1 MEKKRKKAVLFDMDG
16 VLYDSMR
23 HHVQA
28 WKEVIDS
35 YGIPCSE
42 HDFYMLEGRT
52 GATTVDYLFQRHFK
66 RNATQQEKETIYARK
81 ADRFHELNDGKIMAG
96 AKAVLECVK
105 KSGLAASVVTG
116 SGQKKLLEK
125 LNRDYKN
132 LIDPEKIVS
141 AFDVRYG
148 KPDPEPYLMGLKK
161 WHITPDEA
169 IVVENA
175 PLGIEAAKAAG
186 IFTIGVNTGILDDNV
201 LAKAGADVLYP
212 SMQALADN
220 WEKLI
225 ERFA

>member
-35 YGIPCSE
+35 YNIQCSE
-42 HDFYMLEGRT
+42 YDFYMLEGRT
-52 GATTVDYLFQRHFK
+52 GATTVDYLFQRQFK
-66 RNATQQEKETIYARK
+66 RNATEEEKETIYTRK
-81 ADRFHELNDGKIMAG
+81 ADRFHELNDGKIMDG

-105 KSGLAASVVTG
+105 KSGLSASVVTG
-116 SGQKKLLEK
+116 SGQRKLLEK
-125 LNRDYKN
+125 LNRDYEG
-132 LIDPEKIVS
+132 LVDPTKIVS

-161 WHITPDEA
+161 WNIKADEA

-186 IFTIGVNTGILDDNV
+186 IFTIGVNTGVLDDKI
-201 LAKAGADVLYP
+201 LKEAGADVLYP

-225 ERFA
+225 KQFT